1 MSGEWGPSVSSSIS
15 TRVTS
20 YHESEAKDAGVED
33 DITAFYLA
41 KEELLKLRGGR

>member
-1 MSGEWGPSVSSSIS
+1 MNGGGGSVSSSIS
-15 TRVTS
+15 TRVTA
-20 YHESEAKDAGVED
+20 YHEAEAKDAGVED